1 MHALPPA
8 PAPSPRRQI
17 FVGTALV
24 SAAGASLI
32 GGMLALWMNFRDD
45 AINTPD
51 RWVPK
56 GVSIPMVPANI
67 MLISVLP
74 LCLFAQ
80 WAVYSAKRDD
90 RPHTGLALL
99 LTGLVGVAFINA
111 QAYIWSQM
119 GLPAN
124 EGAYASLFYA
134 VTGAMTAMA
143 VIGVAFSAITAFR
156 YLGGRSTERE
166 LVSAHALY
174 WYCLSAVF
182 AAVWFVVYVTK

>member
-1 MHALPPA
+1 M
-8 PAPSPRRQI
+8 
-17 FVGTALV
+17 
-24 SAAGASLI
+24 
-32 GGMLALWMNFRDD
+32 GGMLALWMNFRED

-51 RWVPK
+51 KWVPADI
-56 GVSIPMVPANI
+56 SIPMVPANI
-67 MLISVLP
+67 MLISLLP
-74 LCLFAQ
+74 ICLFAQ

-90 RPHTGLALL
+90 RSHTGLALM
-99 LTGLVGVAFINA
+99 LTALVGVAFINA

-124 EGAYASLFYA
+124 SGAYGALFYA
-134 VTGAMTAMA
+134 VTGTMTALA
-143 VIGVAFSAITAFR
+143 VVGVAFSAITAFR